1 METTIALPEN
11 LTIHQ
16 IDAQFG
22 GLKLAFESDA
32 DVYKI
37 DGSEVESVDTAGL
50 QSLLV
55 LMREAEKRNKTIEW
69 SNSTETLQNA
79 AAKIGLIEQLNL
91 PHPQAQAS

>member
-32 DVYKI
+32 DVFKI
-37 DGSEVESVDTAGL
+37 DGSEVESVDTSGL
-50 QSLLV
+50 LSLLV
-55 LMREAEKRNKTIEW
+55 LIRDAEKRNKTIEW
-69 SNSTETLQNA
+69 SNATETLKNA
-79 AAKIGLIEQLNL
+79 AAKIGLSEQLNL
-91 PHPQAQAS
+91 GQPEAQAS